1 MTKRAGGIY
10 NREME
15 TYLPWTAPVLTTLWA
30 LICLRIYTM
39 ISVDNPGQR
48 RLIAAGGALG
58 AALIY
63 ILASNVTSILQAPPA
78 GPPQKQ
84 EERVKVQMKG

>member
-1 MTKRAGGIY
+1 
-10 NREME
+10 ME

-39 ISVDNPGQR
+39 ISVENAGQR
-48 RLIAAGGALG
+48 RLIAIGGALG

-63 ILASNVTSILQAPPA
+63 ILAANVVSLLQAPSTESAPA
-78 GPPQKQ
+78 ADG
-84 EERVKVQMKG
+84 RVKVRMKG